1 MQPDIFAQRRAQLQK
16 KAKASKAETTQI
28 APAADQMKACLASQA
43 KKSEELKEQQ
53 KRKLE
58 RLAEEDEKR
67 KQGLLE
73 SDRRKAEFLK
83 QAKSQAEVDQW
94 DREIKELDDEEYG
107 AQQAPKRPA
116 RCRPPP
122 SVVRI
127 APLMPQP
134 EFLERPLYR
143 NLSEQ
148 TTHRTENFPSIEAIS
163 EMVDEKRETS
173 VLVSFGEEVTTL
185 HDIGVKSGKMP
196 SQSEACYVD
205 YTSWFMPRK
214 WTELVRQR
222 VSGNSGAFKAVTST
236 GNYNEVL
243 ATTTDTPM
251 MDHAKWPC
259 VLNSNIMPM
268 VVRMTRSDPFPCA
281 EGRTPAYRS
290 MKLGDLKKEM
300 SMTLHAAAHRF
311 GPPVYAAVSW
321 PWERRPKDKHQ
332 KYGLILVMLRMRSDI
347 TRFQNFMYDKLVIP
361 HQPTAEGSTL
371 DYRKCT
377 EHISRSMILRC
388 YEMAN
393 AGFINFDIKPG
404 NMLVDHYGEEPD
416 FQSPAVYITDF
427 DAVYC
432 VKVPDSVA
440 GPKAR
445 FFVTLLLLSMHV
457 RAYSR
462 MEFVESY
469 IRVAGPLL
477 MELWEELVASYGDSN
492 SKPFGEGAEWIYETE
507 IAFDQERGAFNH
519 PDLEKTTSLST
530 RLSMQMMMMAYE
542 YMFDDSD
549 HREPPK
555 RVTEWPGWVRKRQG
569 AFFEARNPRL
579 VPQLMTFIL
588 FHLAPVP
595 EDWKTILAA

>member
-1 MQPDIFAQRRAQLQK
+1 MPPDIFAQRRAQIKK
-16 KAKASKAETTQI
+16 KAKASKAEPTQI

-43 KKSEELKEQQ
+43 KKSEELKQQQ

-67 KQGLLE
+67 KKALAE
-73 SDRRKAEFLK
+73 SDHWKAEFLK
-83 QAKSQAEVDQW
+83 NMHSQKEDNVLGS
-94 DREIKELDDEEYG
+94 EIKELDDVEYG
-107 AQQAPKRPA
+107 AQRAPKHTA
-116 RCRPPP
+116 RRRPPP
-122 SVVRI
+122 SVVRL

-134 EFLERPLYR
+134 EFLERLLYR

-148 TTHRTENFPSIEAIS
+148 TTHRVENFPTIEAVS

-173 VLVSFGEEVTTL
+173 VLVSLGKEVTTL

-196 SQSEACYVD
+196 SQSDASYVD
-205 YTSWFMPRK
+205 YVSWFMPSK

-222 VSGNSGAFKAVTST
+222 VSGNSGAFEAVTST

-243 ATTTDTPM
+243 ATTTSTPT

-300 SMTLHAAAHRF
+300 SITLHAAAHRY
-311 GPPVYAAVSW
+311 GPPIYSAVSW
-321 PWERRPKDKHQ
+321 AWERRHKDKHQ

-347 TRFQNFMYDKLVIP
+347 TKFQNIMYDKLMISHPDGDVAP
-361 HQPTAEGSTL
+361 PQ
-371 DYRKCT
+371 YRKGV
-377 EHISRSMILRC
+377 EQISRSMILRC

-404 NMLVDHYGEEPD
+404 NMLVDQYGDEPNFENPD
-416 FQSPAVYITDF
+416 VYITDF

-432 VKVPDSVA
+432 TQVSDDVA

-445 FFVTLLLLSMHV
+445 FFVTLLLLSMHI

-462 MEFVESY
+462 AAFVDSY
-469 IRVAGPLL
+469 VRVAGPLL
-477 MELWEELVASYGDSN
+477 MELWEQLVASYGDTS
-492 SKPFGEGAEWIYETE
+492 SKPFGEGSKWIYETE
-507 IAFDQERGAFNH
+507 IAFDQLRGSFNYS
-519 PDLEKTTSLST
+519 DLKNTTSPGK
-530 RLSMQMMMMAYE
+530 RLSMQMMMMTYE
-542 YMFDDSD
+542 YLFDDSD
-549 HREPPK
+549 NREPPMRATK
-555 RVTEWPGWVRKRQG
+555 WDGWVRKRQG
-569 AFFEARNPRL
+569 GFFEARNPRL